1 MAEGRNFETLVQ
13 NEGLDPIGEIQT
25 RILYIYIYIYTYKH
39 FSYRMNIHLPAIWK
53 FRPGVEGFDGFWP
66 RPMRCCA
73 AASGQSP
80 CLCGAASTSKR
91 SQRTLQVCDHPMAM
105 TEMINRLKGKS
116 IGNQR
121 KPWYKSMIF
130 YDFLCISDE
139 IYWNMRFWEMIITLW
154 HHEHVGFC
162 FWLSIVPPRPLKA
175 SGWKSPLRM
184 RILGGSHGKHGASI
198 FAWYMYI

>member
-1 MAEGRNFETLVQ
+1 
-13 NEGLDPIGEIQT
+13 
-25 RILYIYIYIYTYKH
+25 
-39 FSYRMNIHLPAIWK
+39 
-53 FRPGVEGFDGFWP
+53 
-66 RPMRCCA
+66 MRCCA
-73 AASGQSP
+73 AASAASGQSP

-91 SQRTLQVCDHPMAM
+91 SQRTLQVCDTRWPWQKWS
-105 TEMINRLKGKS
+105 IDYIYRLKGKS

-162 FWLSIVPPRPLKA
+162 FWLSIVLPRPLKA

-184 RILGGSHGKHGASI
+184 RILGGSDAKHGASI
-198 FAWYMYI
+198 FAWYMMCILGYIIYQISYIKYHISNIIYQISYIKYHISYCNYIIYHIYLYWYMYIIIYLQ